1 MESVPNV
8 ENNSQRVDNSPL
20 STPHSP
26 FLKSFKGDKV
36 IWRIIIAL
44 SLVSLLVIYSSTS
57 SLAYRAQSSTFMYF
71 LKQFVFF
78 VVSILIIYGA
88 HLISIRWYRGLA
100 KLVFFLSVGLL
111 LLTFINGLGVTFNE
125 GTRWVK
131 LFGITFQPSEFT
143 KFALILYVAK
153 VVEENNLSSF
163 KKYFWHIL
171 FPVGAVCILLIYR
184 GSTSVALLL
193 GFTVFIILFVAKIR
207 SSYLWKTAGIAVAA
221 IAMIV
226 TVSYATKNMA
236 YPLFPRVHKMVD
248 KRIRP
253 FISPDSEFQAR
264 QAIIAVASGGLIPKG
279 PGNSTQ
285 RHILPNA
292 YDDYVYA
299 IIVEEYGIIG
309 AITMLLLYLILLY
322 RSVVIA
328 RSCTR
333 AFAMVSVLG
342 LMMLIVFQAML
353 HMGVTVGILPVT
365 GQTLP
370 FVSLGGSSLITTG
383 GALGIILSISRATEE
398 QVGSGSRQL
407 QPAVAVGNKNN
418 E

>member
-1 MESVPNV
+1 MTSINKHNPNME
-8 ENNSQRVDNSPL
+8 EKEQEVDSSPL
-20 STPHSP
+20 ATHYS
-26 FLKSFKGDKV
+26 FFKSFRGDKV

-57 SLAYRAQSSTFMYF
+57 SLAYRAQSSAFMYF
-71 LKQFVFF
+71 LKQFAFF
-78 VVSILIIYGA
+78 VVSILIIYAA

-111 LLTFINGLGVTFNE
+111 LLTFISGIGVTFNE

-131 LFGITFQPSEFT
+131 LFGVTFQPSEFT

-153 VVEENNLSSF
+153 VVEENNLGTF
-163 KKYFWHIL
+163 KNYFWHIL
-171 FPVGAVCILLIYR
+171 FPAGAVCLLLVYG

-193 GFTVFIILFVAKIR
+193 GSTIFIILLVAKIR
-207 SSYLWKTAGIAVAA
+207 SSYLWKTVGIALAV
-221 IAMIV
+221 IALVFTI
-226 TVSYATKNMA
+226 SYATKDTK
-236 YPLFPRVHKMVD
+236 YPVFPRVHKMVKERVYPFFSSGNDD
-248 KRIRP
+248 K
-253 FISPDSEFQAR
+253 FQTKHAS
-264 QAIIAVASGGLIPKG
+264 IAVASGGLIPKG

-309 AITMLLLYLILLY
+309 AIIILLLYLILLY
-322 RSVVIA
+322 RAVVVA

-342 LMMLIVFQAML
+342 LMSLIVFQAML

-370 FVSLGGSSLITTG
+370 FVSLGGSALVTTAF
-383 GALGIILSISRATEE
+383 ALGIILSISRATEE
-398 QVGSGSRQL
+398 RTSKI
-407 QPAVAVGNKNN
+407 PMKN
-418 E
+418 EK